1 LYLNDFSSSCYIY
14 PMKSHENSNIALKWL
29 VLFFFCWV
37 VTQFLGYQHR
47 ITHSVSQQNHVW
59 GSSQY
64 HSSTQAQL
72 QHTLGESPE
81 VEHHCGALD
90 HGALGF
96 GLALELFTFEI
107 LLARFIF
114 KPSLCYKGQLSLFF
128 SSYLSRA
135 PPATF

>member
-14 PMKSHENSNIALKWL
+14 PMKSHKNLNIALKWL

-59 GSSQY
+59 ESSQY
-64 HSSTQAQL
+64 NSPTQTQL
-72 QHTLGESPE
+72 QNTIGESPE
-81 VEHHCGALD
+81 VEHHCSAWD

-96 GLALELFTFEI
+96 GLALGILALEI

-114 KPSLCYKGQLSLFF
+114 KPSLCFKGRFSLFF
-128 SSYLSRA
+128 SPYLSRA

>member
-1 LYLNDFSSSCYIY
+1 
-14 PMKSHENSNIALKWL
+14 MKSLKNSNIAFKWL

-47 ITHSVSQQNHVW
+47 ITHSVSQQNHILE
-59 GSSQY
+59 SSQY

-81 VEHHCGALD
+81 VEHHCSAWD

-96 GLALELFTFEI
+96 GLALGILTFNVLF
-107 LLARFIF
+107 AVFIF
-114 KPSLCYKGQLSLFF
+114 KRSLCFEGQFSLFF

-135 PPATF
+135 PPTTF

>member
-1 LYLNDFSSSCYIY
+1 
-14 PMKSHENSNIALKWL
+14 MKSHKNSNIAFKWL

-47 ITHSVSQQNHVW
+47 ITHSVSQQNHVLE
-59 GSSQY
+59 SSQY
-64 HSSTQAQL
+64 HSPTQEQL
-72 QHTLGESPE
+72 QLTLGESPE

-90 HGALGF
+90 HGALGL
-96 GLALELFTFEI
+96 GLALGLLAFEI

-114 KPSLCYKGQLSLFF
+114 KPSLCYKGQFSLFF
-128 SSYLSRA
+128 SPYLSRA